1 MCSMHYLKYLKDNS
15 CRMDGCKSLVYGDNL
30 CKKHYYGGDEPFCI
44 HQGCRSRELVC
55 KNRCW
60 THYMAYYR
68 RGSPEIS
75 PPLSFEGYDRYEQKQ
90 KQKQQQEEEEIEY
103 VDSEDSLRSNEEEP
117 YGSPF
122 G

>member
-1 MCSMHYLKYLKDNS
+1 MCSRHYLNYLKDNS
-15 CRMDGCKSLVYGDNL
+15 CGIDGCKFLVYGDDL
-30 CKKHYYGGDEPFCI
+30 CKKHYYGGDEPTCV
-44 HQGCRSRELVC
+44 HRGCPSRELIC
-55 KNRCW
+55 KNRCA

-75 PPLSFEGYDRYEQKQ
+75 PPSQIPNLSFEGYRYGDED
-90 KQKQQQEEEEIEY
+90 EDDIEY

-117 YGSPF
+117 YGSPL